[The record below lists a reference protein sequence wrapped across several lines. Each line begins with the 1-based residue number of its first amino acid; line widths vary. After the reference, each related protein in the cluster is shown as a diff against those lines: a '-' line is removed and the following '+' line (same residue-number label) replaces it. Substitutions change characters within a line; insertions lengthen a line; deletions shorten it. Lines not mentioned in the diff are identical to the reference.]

1 MEQTILNYN
10 KLIQE
15 FNILRHN
22 YNNVDHYSIN
32 YFGLKYRTCTIH
44 RMYFSPI
51 TFLNDIKYVKKYK
64 I

>member
-22 YNNVDHYSIN
+22 YNSVDHYSIN
-32 YFGLKYRTCTIH
+32 HFGLKYRTCTIH
-44 RMYFSPI
+44 RMYFSPT